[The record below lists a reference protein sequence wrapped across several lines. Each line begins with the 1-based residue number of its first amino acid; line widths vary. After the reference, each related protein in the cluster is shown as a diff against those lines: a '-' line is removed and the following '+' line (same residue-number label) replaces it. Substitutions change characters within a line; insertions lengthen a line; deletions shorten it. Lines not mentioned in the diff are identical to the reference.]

1 MDTVKFF
8 SKTQVDGVKNMGF
21 GAILDMNINHI
32 STRLAYWLARNFDEM
47 FDTLNV
53 GRHQIKITS
62 DTVYKVFGIP
72 KGPKQVE
79 IIVDK
84 RKVKKV
90 EKIEKSK
97 EIGNIVMDTFISQ
110 CEGGGGRNTHGL
122 IATAINNQRDGWR
135 LLRLNFL
142 VYWMTFFFVEITK
155 ATTANDRCLL
165 GVEIVEDIPH
175 LDWCSYLLDTLCR
188 TRAGWKNYKIQFVGP
203 VSFLT
208 VCLTTFDNVFTRLIC
223 FVI

>member
-1 MDTVKFF
+1 
-8 SKTQVDGVKNMGF
+8 MGF

-62 DTVYKVFGIP
+62 DTVYKVFGIR
-72 KGPKQVE
+72 KGLKPAE

-97 EIGNIVMDTFISQ
+97 EPGNTVMDTFTSQ
-110 CEGGGGRNTHGL
+110 WGENARITHGL
-122 IATAINNQRDGWR
+122 IATAIDNQREGG
-135 LLRLNFL
+135 LFRLNFL
-142 VYWMTFFFVEITK
+142 VYWMTFFCGDYK
-155 ATTANDRCLL
+155 GN
-165 GVEIVEDIPH
+165 
-175 LDWCSYLLDTLCR
+175 
-188 TRAGWKNYKIQFVGP
+188 NYK
-203 VSFLT
+203 
-208 VCLTTFDNVFTRLIC
+208 
-223 FVI
+223 